1 MSQQDYENKLAA
13 IQAVSDADVATP
25 NIPISVAV
33 QEAENLYYWCQTD
46 KDKLVAAGLRW
57 ELVDD
62 LPARA
67 AACRYAQSVWNKDH
81 QSVEEAQKEWKEKSP
96 AAFDLRDELLH
107 HFFFAYRN
115 APDVYSK
122 VNTIAEGNGNADMI
136 QDLSDL
142 TILGKQYPDPLNS
155 ISLDMALLDEASSTS
170 DEMATLLARVNGG
183 QKTQD
188 QTKIL
193 RDKAFTHLK
202 DAVDEIRHTGQYVFW
217 RDDDRKKGY
226 ISPYF
231 RQRNKANA
239 KKQSTTESQQTAPTK

>member
-13 IQAVSDADVATP
+13 IQAVSEADVATP

-33 QEAENLYYWCQTD
+33 QEAENLYYWCQPD
-46 KDKLVAAGLRW
+46 KDKLVAAGLNW

-81 QSVEEAQKEWKEKSP
+81 QSVEDAQKEWKEKSP

-122 VNTIAEGNGNADMI
+122 VNTIAEGNGKATEADRRRYFEIARGSAFECAAI
-136 QDLSDL
+136 QDVLEVC
-142 TILGKQYPDPLNS
+142 GA
-155 ISLDMALLDEASSTS
+155 MASGENARRKDLLDRIAAMLTKLGRRGYSIAE
-170 DEMATLLARVNGG
+170 DEGG
-183 QKTQD
+183 
-188 QTKIL
+188 
-193 RDKAFTHLK
+193 
-202 DAVDEIRHTGQYVFW
+202 Y
-217 RDDDRKKGY
+217 
-226 ISPYF
+226 SP
-231 RQRNKANA
+231 
-239 KKQSTTESQQTAPTK
+239 E